1 MPADGRHVACAAPG
15 AAFGARV
22 GAEDFSP
29 MEDADGLCAAL
40 QLKLRRWEKLGEA
53 PEYYEL
59 RNRGPYKPTVMHE
72 HNRFGGQ
79 MGPYEDSLLSLQSVE
94 YINASPID
102 NAGPG
107 APRFIATMC
116 PKQTTFAHFWSMV
129 WEIGSTVIVNLTHF
143 KDRVGSEPTDKRER
157 YWPPFDAPSITAQA
171 RRWPVVPRTRGCEAC
186 EQVPGLQRWAVELTG
201 PPEAGGGAR
210 PTRVVTLYWYS
221 RWVDFPSSSSIG
233 SRPFFANAWAVLHLA
248 IHLGALLKRKPDD
261 HWAVCH
267 CSAGVGRTGT
277 LIALLALLCPG
288 GQAPASGADFDEIIG
303 AFDAR
308 VASTIEAMRER
319 RLWMVKTD
327 CECARAAAP
336 LPPPAT
342 RPRYLTCLRRAARR
356 YATLYAAVMLR
367 LRNPRNE
374 DFALTWWRQEGD
386 CSALHDDDAAP
397 EHAPAGAP
405 AAAPDASPDAS
416 PDALPDAALAV
427 TPDATPGV
435 TPDMSA
441 EDTPDSALDAMSVDD
456 ETPAPADGSGAASDG
471 RAPSRAEGEG
481 EGEHRAGEGGG
492 VGGSEGGECGE
503 GADAEVCDASPD
515 VDNDGDVA
523 HYAVVGSS
531 SSSARVEGAA
541 TGRDET

>member
-171 RRWPVVPRTRGCEAC
+171 RRWPVIPRTCGCEAC

-288 GQAPASGADFDEIIG
+288 GEAPAVGADFDEIVG

-336 LPPPAT
+336 P
-342 RPRYLTCLRRAARR
+342 
-356 YATLYAAVMLR
+356 
-367 LRNPRNE
+367 
-374 DFALTWWRQEGD
+374 
-386 CSALHDDDAAP
+386 
-397 EHAPAGAP
+397 
-405 AAAPDASPDAS
+405 
-416 PDALPDAALAV
+416 
-427 TPDATPGV
+427 
-435 TPDMSA
+435 
-441 EDTPDSALDAMSVDD
+441 
-456 ETPAPADGSGAASDG
+456 
-471 RAPSRAEGEG
+471 APSRHPPALPHVPSAGRAQVRDALRG
-481 EGEHRAGEGGG
+481 GDATAAQSAKRGLCTHVVASGGRLFSTPRRRCRAGARARR
-492 VGGSEGGECGE
+492 STRRR
-503 GADAEVCDASPD
+503 ARR
-515 VDNDGDVA
+515 VA
-523 HYAVVGSS
+523 GRV
-531 SSSARVEGAA
+531 ARRPTRCRA
-541 TGRDET
+541 GRDARCHSGCHARHVGRGHARLGARRHVC